1 MLCQGQLSYLAVVY
15 SQRHNAVCFAHGRFE
30 PTTGSVDWQRIA
42 AVNVAKV
49 EREGD
54 LQTLKQFLAEVAVGR
69 VEADEID
76 ANPGLVN
83 AFSMAQLQVQYVLH
97 CEQVKLAFC
106 CVFRFLVLVEVLPSC
121 FEDLSE
127 NCFGEL

>member
-1 MLCQGQLSYLAVVY
+1 MDAFVFDLLVFV
-15 SQRHNAVCFAHGRFE
+15 HVRFE

-54 LQTLKQFLAEVAVGR
+54 LQAIKQFLPEVAVGR

-76 ANPGLVN
+76 ANPGLIN
-83 AFSMAQLQVQYVLH
+83 AFRLAQLQAQYVLH
-97 CEQVKLAFC
+97 CEQVKLALFAFFSFC
-106 CVFRFLVLVEVLPSC
+106 RYLSKCYRLVSQNFQQPFVGCSRP
-121 FEDLSE
+121 
-127 NCFGEL
+127 